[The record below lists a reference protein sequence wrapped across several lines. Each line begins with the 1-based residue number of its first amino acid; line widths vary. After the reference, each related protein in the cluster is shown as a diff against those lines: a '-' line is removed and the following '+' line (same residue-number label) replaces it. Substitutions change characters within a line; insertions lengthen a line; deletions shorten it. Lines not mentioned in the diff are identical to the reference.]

1 MEKVKK
7 LIQLAETTFTMSSS
21 PSSTSPVVA
30 PRDVSTPGSSH
41 DVETIASEI
50 TAFSTSDA
58 GSSKDMVVISD
69 DSVMMSDNKKRK
81 VDDNDDVNET
91 DDGNWIRVQ
100 GMLLK
105 NSDKSFLLM
114 GNKLNNS

>member
-69 DSVMMSDNKKRK
+69 DSVMMSGNKKRK
-81 VDDNDDVNET
+81 V
-91 DDGNWIRVQ
+91 RR
-100 GMLLK
+100 
-105 NSDKSFLLM
+105 
-114 GNKLNNS
+114 